1 MYQYNSV
8 ENVKDSIAFIDNF
21 SPNKKQTKAI
31 ESRNYNLANNLGVT
45 FDQYMLRVSPK
56 YRAKLARIC

>member
-8 ENVKDSIAFIDNF
+8 ENVKDSIASIDNF
-21 SPNKKQTKAI
+21 NPNKEQTKAI

-45 FDQYMLRVSPK
+45 FDQYMSRVSSK
-56 YRAKLARIC
+56 YRAKLARMC